1 MLTLRVIQRR
11 LNETINDMWGVF
23 GKLLSRGK
31 TLNELEHDSE
41 HIAQSSTHFL
51 NEMKI
56 PTRRRQWTVNWIW
69 CYCCDR
75 NKIHKHKIR
84 KGRVVEI

>member
-56 PTRRRQWTVNWIW
+56 PTRGWTINWIW

-75 NKIHKHKIR
+75 NKIHKHKLR